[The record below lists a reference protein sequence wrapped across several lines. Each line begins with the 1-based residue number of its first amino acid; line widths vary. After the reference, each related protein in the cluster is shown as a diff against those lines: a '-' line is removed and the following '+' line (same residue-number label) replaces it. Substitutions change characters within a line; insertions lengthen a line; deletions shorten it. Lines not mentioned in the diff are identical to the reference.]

1 MRLSLYTDFAL
12 RALIYLG
19 ANRDGKPV
27 SAAQIAAR
35 YHVSRHHMHKV
46 AQGLRRLGYVRSI
59 SGRYGGL
66 QLALAP
72 ERLNIGEVVEAM
84 EGSGRLVDCRRD
96 PCPLHGGCLLKGALD
111 RAERQFMDELKKYT
125 VADVLRGPTL
135 LRLERLIKAA

>member
-12 RALIYLG
+12 RALVYLG

-27 SAAQIAAR
+27 SAAQIAAKYR
-35 YHVSRHHMHKV
+35 VSRHHLHKV
-46 AQGLRRLGYVRSI
+46 AQGLRKLGYVRSI

-72 ERLNIGEVVEAM
+72 DQLNIGQIVESM
-84 EGSGRLVDCRRD
+84 EGSGRLVDCRRG

-111 RAERQFMDELKKYT
+111 RAERQFIDELKKYT
-125 VADVLRGPTL
+125 VADILRGPTL